1 MKDRVVSQI
10 TNIDHGIVTEQSS
23 RPMEDVVRQLEE
35 LLAQKGVKLFAI
47 IDHAREASNVGMAM
61 PPTKLLIF
69 GNPSA
74 GTPIMRASPT
84 SAIDLPLKILV
95 AEDENGIAR
104 VSYNSPSYL
113 QGRHGIP
120 DELTMPLRALADLVR
135 QVL

>member
-1 MKDRVVSQI
+1 MKDRVASQI
-10 TNIDHGIVTEQSS
+10 TNMDQGIVTEQSS